1 MAITVSLL
9 RTVVVY
15 LMTIVVA
22 GQDTKLSKESVG
34 SMDTKLSKE
43 SDGSMDDFFT
53 PLTAYVNRLAKSL
66 SEIQSEVNNL
76 EESMSTMSFTVTGMR
91 ILLKDTV
98 KDVTNLKK
106 DVESLKIA
114 EAKINNQI
122 ALVDD
127 VHVVSG
133 EQTAGRERCVKVCAG
148 TTGRTTTNWRYYSS
162 KGIYTDVDMKKCGF
176 KTVPTVTTSIEGTSN
191 HWTSR
196 GTASVYSTTST
207 KFRLYLEHNNL
218 RNGGKNYARS
228 RKWNVEWI
236 AVGYTC

>member
-15 LMTIVVA
+15 FMTIVVA
-22 GQDTKLSKESVG
+22 GELTKLSKESVG
-34 SMDTKLSKE
+34 SV
-43 SDGSMDDFFT
+43 DDFFEA
-53 PLTAYVNRLAKSL
+53 LTAQVNLLTKSL
-66 SEIQSEVNNL
+66 SEVQTEMKKLEKSMSRMSSEVTNIQRSL
-76 EESMSTMSFTVTGMR
+76 TSTVN
-91 ILLKDTV
+91 
-98 KDVTNLKK
+98 DVTNLKK
-106 DVESLKIA
+106 DVANLKVA
-114 EAKINNQI
+114 DAKINTQI

-133 EQTAGRERCVKVCAG
+133 EQTGGRERCVKVCAG
-148 TTGRTTTNWRYYSS
+148 TTGRTTTNWLDYSS
-162 KGIYTDVDMKKCGF
+162 TGIYTDVDMKKCGF

-196 GTASVYSTTST
+196 GTSSVYNTAST
-207 KFRLYLEHNNL
+207 KFRLYLENSGL
-218 RNGGKNYARS
+218 RRGGKRYARS